1 MNKLNK
7 QFFETKKKYKEG
19 LKKRKFTFKRG
30 VINLIITFSLIW
42 VVSIL
47 QKSCEQ
53 RIEENERRELQKE
66 SSKEIDKYLL
76 NGIWA
81 ENIDDNAMFYIEND
95 SIHYFDSTDQPSY
108 FIDLSDDVLSI
119 YYDDFTFKGK
129 VLKLSKDSLVYESE
143 KNKRKL
149 YKRK

>member
-19 LKKRKFTFKRG
+19 LKKRKLTFKRAA
-30 VINLIITFSLIW
+30 INLIITFSLIW

-53 RIEENERRELQKE
+53 RIEENKLKELQKE
-66 SSKEIDKYLL
+66 SNKKIDKSLL
-76 NGIWA
+76 NGVWA

-95 SIHYFDSTDQPSY
+95 SIHYFDSIDQPAY
-108 FIDLSDDVLSI
+108 PIDLSGDILSI
-119 YYDDFTFKGK
+119 YYDGITFRWK
-129 VLKLSKDSLVYESE
+129 VLKLSNDSLVYESE
-143 KNKRKL
+143 KNKIKL